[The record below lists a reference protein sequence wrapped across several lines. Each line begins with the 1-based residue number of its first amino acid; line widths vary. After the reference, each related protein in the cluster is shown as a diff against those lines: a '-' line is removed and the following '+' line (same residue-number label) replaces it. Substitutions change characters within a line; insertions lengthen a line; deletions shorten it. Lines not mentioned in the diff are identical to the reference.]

1 MDRPALGVV
10 MLETRFPRP
19 RGDIGNAA
27 TFDFP
32 VCYRTVS
39 GASPRRVVVERDRGL
54 LAPFIAAARALESE
68 GVAAVTTSCGFL
80 ALFQREM
87 AAALT
92 VPMWT
97 SSLLLVAEAEAGLRD
112 GRRVGV
118 VTADAAS
125 LTAEHLAAV
134 GASAGTPIEG
144 LAVDSR
150 FRRTLLEDRAE
161 LDLDEAEQATVA
173 AARRLVARRPDVTE
187 IVLECTNMPPY
198 ADAVRAATG
207 RPVHDITTLVRAR
220 FAAAAE
226 PRSAS

>member
-32 VCYRTVS
+32 VRYRTVS

-54 LAPFIAAARALESE
+54 LAPFIAAARSLESE

-92 VPMWT
+92 VPVWT
-97 SSLLLVAEAEAGLRD
+97 SSLLLVADVEAGT

-134 GASAGTPIEG
+134 GASAETPIEG

-173 AARRLVARRPDVTE
+173 AARRLVARRPEVAE

-220 FAAAAE
+220 FAAATA
-226 PRSAS
+226 PRSAP